1 MPLSSLLKPPLS
13 IHCMNRPV
21 LKDRC
26 VIWYIIIIVNHIC
39 TGFISETA
47 VLSYRLCKEMNQCVL
62 CIHKCV
68 ERDNESRIWL
78 VVNAV
83 DITAFPSEHYSF

>member
-1 MPLSSLLKPPLS
+1 M
-13 IHCMNRPV
+13 
-21 LKDRC
+21 
-26 VIWYIIIIVNHIC
+26 
-39 TGFISETA
+39 
-47 VLSYRLCKEMNQCVL
+47 LSYRLCKEMNQCVL